1 MMNSQEDLIRSNQ
14 MDKNSSNNDK
24 QEKQDNENWHQ
35 NYDFYNPT
43 LDFILYVLF

>member
-24 QEKQDNENWHQ
+24 QEKQDNEN
-35 NYDFYNPT
+35 
-43 LDFILYVLF
+43 